1 MAYVKGA
8 AVAAAAFSLADGE
21 TTMVELLNDS
31 AVRAVLADAIR
42 QTLAVMVAGACIY
55 MMASA
60 VRAMIRR
67 AR

>member
-1 MAYVKGA
+1 
-8 AVAAAAFSLADGE
+8 
-21 TTMVELLNDS
+21 MVELLNDG

-42 QTLAVMVAGACIY
+42 NTVVVMVAGACIF

>member
-8 AVAAAAFSLADGE
+8 AVAAAAFSLADGAH
-21 TTMVELLNDS
+21 TMVELLNDS

-42 QTLAVMVAGACIY
+42 NTVVVMVAGACIY

-60 VRAMIRR
+60 VRAMIGG

>member
-1 MAYVKGA
+1 
-8 AVAAAAFSLADGE
+8 
-21 TTMVELLNDS
+21 MVELLNDS

-42 QTLAVMVAGACIY
+42 NTVVVMVAGACIY

-60 VRAMIRR
+60 VRAMIWG

>member
-1 MAYVKGA
+1 
-8 AVAAAAFSLADGE
+8 
-21 TTMVELLNDS
+21 MVELLNDS

-60 VRAMIRR
+60 VRALIVR